1 MNAAPR
7 LDISAHPL
15 PRAPSPISVKVVD
28 ADGSW
33 RPAVE
38 GDSPALR
45 LQQRLHD
52 AMANDDALPILPVPG
67 IELAIRFVSRAA
79 GYVALA
85 TALSALGWIAF
96 R

>member
-7 LDISAHPL
+7 LDLSAQPSRH
-15 PRAPSPISVKVVD
+15 APAPISVKVVD
-28 ADGSW
+28 TDGSW

-52 AMANDDALPILPVPG
+52 AMANGDTLPVLPVPG

-79 GYVALA
+79 GYAALA
-85 TALSALGWIAF
+85 TAVSALGWVAF
-96 R
+96 G